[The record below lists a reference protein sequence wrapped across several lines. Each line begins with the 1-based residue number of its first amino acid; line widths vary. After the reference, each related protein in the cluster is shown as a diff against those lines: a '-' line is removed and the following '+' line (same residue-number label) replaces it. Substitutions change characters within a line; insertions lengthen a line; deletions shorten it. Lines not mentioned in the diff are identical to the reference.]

1 MKNERL
7 LSLRNQMKEAG
18 VHCMVIPTS
27 DYHNSEYVSDFFY
40 GKKIFQRL
48 YRISRNACGNP

>member
-27 DYHNSEYVSDFFY
+27 DYHNSEYVSDFLWQEN
-40 GKKIFQRL
+40 ISAALPDQQERL
-48 YRISRNACGNP
+48 W

>member
-18 VHCMVIPTS
+18 VHFIIIPTS
-27 DYHNSEYVSDFFY
+27 DYHNSEYVIDFFMARKSLIY
-40 GKKIFQRL
+40 SL
-48 YRISRNACGNP
+48 L

>member
-18 VHCMVIPTS
+18 VHCMVITTVNMS
-27 DYHNSEYVSDFFY
+27 V
-40 GKKIFQRL
+40 IFLWQENISAALPDQQERL
-48 YRISRNACGNP
+48 W